1 MEMDSEHWQGG
12 REVARRRVEK
22 GKQRTR
28 WRSTE
33 TLQKLVPPTP
43 RPSCRGWR
51 RGSRFPPGSSSG
63 VPRSHSSPETGAVR
77 SSLDPLL
84 PCIHPPTTPCPIN
97 RVQAVADWLR
107 GAASQLPVS
116 EAGAEQVRGGRR
128 TNRLWEPLPSP
139 CAQRPVP
146 CALSEGRARTPGR
159 QVRREQRGPR
169 PRVEASPAGR
179 EALLLQLLPPQPP
192 PPSRHPE
199 RAGRPGAE
207 TRGARGELMEHTHAH
222 LVANSSLS
230 WSPGSVCGL
239 GFVPVVYYS
248 LLLCLGLPGEEHA
261 GEGGSQEP
269 QVRSNP
275 AQNPQASISSPCDP
289 WRSL

>member
-22 GKQRTR
+22 GKLRTR

-33 TLQKLVPPTP
+33 PLQEKQVPPTP
-43 RPSCRGWR
+43 RPSRRGWR

-84 PCIHPPTTPCPIN
+84 PCIHPPPPTPCPII

-116 EAGAEQVRGGRR
+116 KAGAEQVRGGRR
-128 TNRLWEPLPSP
+128 TNRLWKPLPSP

-146 CALSEGRARTPGR
+146 YARAVPGL
-159 QVRREQRGPR
+159 Q
-169 PRVEASPAGR
+169 AGR
-179 EALLLQLLPPQPP
+179 
-192 PPSRHPE
+192 
-199 RAGRPGAE
+199 
-207 TRGARGELMEHTHAH
+207 
-222 LVANSSLS
+222 
-230 WSPGSVCGL
+230 C
-239 GFVPVVYYS
+239 
-248 LLLCLGLPGEEHA
+248 
-261 GEGGSQEP
+261 GGSRGDHGQG
-269 QVRSNP
+269 
-275 AQNPQASISSPCDP
+275 
-289 WRSL
+289 